1 MKPEEIVALKNMT
14 ATERAE
20 YFERIKEKRIADHN
34 EAFRKAEELKRK
46 DMIAKKDLVDGAYYE
61 GECRNA
67 EVARWNGKQEVFIHW
82 RTKWGQ
88 KFLEEIKHPDD
99 EKHYDVFIAKKLIQ
113 NPTEEIPF

>member
-1 MKPEEIVALKNMT
+1 MKPEEIKQLLAMT
-14 ATERAE
+14 PDERAE
-20 YFERIKEKRIADHN
+20 HLERTKEERIKARN
-34 EAFRKAEELKRK
+34 EVFRQEQETQRK
-46 DMIAKKDLVDGAYYE
+46 DMIAKKDLIDGAYYE

-67 EVARWNGKQEVFIHW
+67 NVARWNGKQEVFIHW

-113 NPTEEIPF
+113 NPIEEIPF